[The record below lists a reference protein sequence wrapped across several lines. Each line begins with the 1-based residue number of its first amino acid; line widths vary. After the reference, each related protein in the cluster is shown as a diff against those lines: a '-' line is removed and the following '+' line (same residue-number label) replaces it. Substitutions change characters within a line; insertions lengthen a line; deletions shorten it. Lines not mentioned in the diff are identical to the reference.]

1 MNWTLLLI
9 TEGISLL
16 DLWKYANSM
25 LICTSNYVPFNVR
38 QSGTFTRYLTGKFIN
53 SVWSLKNDSGLR
65 GLCGETIVSEDG
77 MLHRTS
83 PRLLSSTVWV
93 TASGVRF
100 LKGRLLEKK
109 KILLKCVENMWSLYP
124 VSFQRTKD
132 IGIWIVPPGVPA
144 CFMMCTEGQWT
155 STMSTFQESRKTTYF

>member
-1 MNWTLLLI
+1 
-9 TEGISLL
+9 
-16 DLWKYANSM
+16 M
-25 LICTSNYVPFNVR
+25 LTPCWSVPQNYVPFNVR
-38 QSGTFTRYLTGKFIN
+38 QSGTFTPYLTGKVFN

-83 PRLLSSTVWV
+83 PCLLSSTVWV
-93 TASGVRF
+93 TASGF
-100 LKGRLLEKK
+100 LTGRLLKKKK

-132 IGIWIVPPGVPA
+132 VGIWIVPPGVFGNGVLHDVYRGSVNLHNVNFSGIKKNNLFLA
-144 CFMMCTEGQWT
+144 
-155 STMSTFQESRKTTYF
+155 SRHVIQRD